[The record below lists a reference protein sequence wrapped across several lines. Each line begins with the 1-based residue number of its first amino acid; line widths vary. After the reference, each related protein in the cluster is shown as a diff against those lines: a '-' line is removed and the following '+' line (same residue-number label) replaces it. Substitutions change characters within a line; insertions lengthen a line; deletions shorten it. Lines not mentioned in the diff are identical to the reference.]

1 MKDIWT
7 PSSWR
12 KFPIKQQPNW
22 PDKKHLKK
30 VISRLSKLPSL
41 VFSGETRKLRQL
53 FKGVNE
59 GNNFILQVGNCA
71 ESFSD
76 CHGPKIHNFLRIIL
90 QMALVLNYKT
100 NKQIIKIGRI
110 GGQYAKPRSSNFEYI
125 NGEKI
130 QSYRGDMINNY
141 SPTYKARIPNPDR
154 LLEAYFHSA
163 ATLNLIRAFTQ
174 GGYNDIKNLK
184 DWKEHFF
191 SKRIS
196 KLPYYIKLEKE
207 ITSALENKEILSNST
222 SEDGQIFISHE
233 GLLLEYEEAFTR
245 VDTTFGGYYDTST
258 HLPWIGNRTRQFDGA
273 HVEFARGIGNPI
285 GVKVGP
291 DYNMDDL
298 IMLIKKINSKNED
311 NKLILISRMGHDKI
325 KEKLK
330 PLIQVVKSKKLNVI
344 WVCDP
349 MHGNTFAYNNYKVRS
364 FDNIVSEIKS
374 FIEVCKDENVIPG
387 GIHLEITAENVS
399 ECIGGINGLT
409 LSNISDNYVTKVDPR
424 LNAAQALEIAFIVS
438 ETLGPIN

>member
-387 GIHLEITAENVS
+387 GVHLEITAENVS

>member
-1 MKDIWT
+1 
-7 PSSWR
+7 
-12 KFPIKQQPNW
+12 
-22 PDKKHLKK
+22 
-30 VISRLSKLPSL
+30 
-41 VFSGETRKLRQL
+41 
-53 FKGVNE
+53 
-59 GNNFILQVGNCA
+59 
-71 ESFSD
+71 
-76 CHGPKIHNFLRIIL
+76 
-90 QMALVLNYKT
+90 
-100 NKQIIKIGRI
+100 
-110 GGQYAKPRSSNFEYI
+110 
-125 NGEKI
+125 
-130 QSYRGDMINNY
+130 MINND

-174 GGYNDIKNLK
+174 GGYNDIKNLR

-196 KLPYYIKLEKE
+196 KLPYYIKLEKD
-207 ITSALENKEILSNST
+207 ITSALENKEIISNTT
-222 SEDGQIFISHE
+222 SEDDQIFISHE

-311 NKLILISRMGHDKI
+311 NKLILISRMGYDKI

-330 PLIQVVKSKKLNVI
+330 PLIQVIKNKKLNVI

-438 ETLGPIN
+438 ETLGPINRRFKNERK